1 MPPRLRLLVHALFLL
16 SGGTALVY
24 QVTWVRDL
32 SLIFGASHQA
42 TSIVL
47 ASFMAGLA
55 LGGAAAG
62 RRAGA
67 LARPLRAYGLLEVG
81 IALFALALP
90 ALLAGVDAA
99 YAGAA
104 RSAGQ
109 VTPAIVLMRIALS
122 FAVLALPTFLMGAT
136 LPLLVQFSVHRQE
149 ELGARL

>member
-1 MPPRLRLLVHALFLL
+1 MPGSRYPSLRLLIPLLFLL
-16 SGGTALVY
+16 SGATALVY

-62 RRAGA
+62 RRAGS
-67 LARPLRAYGLLEVG
+67 LVRPLAAYGRLEIG

-90 ALLAGVDAA
+90 WLLGGLDAA

-104 RSAGQ
+104 RRAGG
-109 VTPAIVLMRIALS
+109 VTPALT
-122 FAVLALPTFLMGAT
+122 LA
-136 LPLLVQFSVHRQE
+136 
-149 ELGARL
+149 